1 MLSVNEQ
8 GRCAV
13 KWKIGQIVVA
23 SAVVLT
29 ARAAAPVADIAAVPA
44 VGQTA
49 VAVTPQAAVANSPS
63 TDTYYLLQSLR
74 EELRVLRGM
83 VEEQGNTIRQLKQR
97 QVDDYLDLDRRLGG
111 LATTG
116 VRTPGKSSANSL
128 KSGASTFPTA
138 VTAPGSVNG
147 AEKAAYEKAYS
158 VLKSGQVATAK
169 QAFTDYLAEYP
180 KGRYAANGYYWLGE
194 ICMLDNQLKEAG
206 EAFVVVV
213 EQYPAHRKMLDAS
226 FKLGKVYHLLGK
238 NEKAKALL
246 NKVAVTKGSAGK
258 LAADYLK
265 ANF

>member
-1 MLSVNEQ
+1 
-8 GRCAV
+8 V
-13 KWKIGQIVVA
+13 KWKTSLVVVI
-23 SAVVLT
+23 SMVAVT

-44 VGQTA
+44 ATQA
-49 VAVTPQAAVANSPS
+49 VAQVAPQSVVAGSPS

-83 VEEQGNTIRQLKQR
+83 VEEQGNTIRLLKQR

-111 LATTG
+111 LAAAG
-116 VRTPGKSSANSL
+116 VSTQVNSPAGSLNSGARTPPSSTPP
-128 KSGASTFPTA
+128 SG
-138 VTAPGSVNG
+138 VTATRSVNDS
-147 AEKAAYEKAYS
+147 EKATYEKATYEKAYS
-158 VLKSGQVATAK
+158 ALKSGQVATAK
-169 QAFTDYLAEYP
+169 QSFTDYLAKYP

-194 ICMLDNQLKEAG
+194 IYMLDNQLKEAG

-226 FKLGKVYHLLGK
+226 FKLGKVYHLQGK

-246 NKVAVTKGSAGK
+246 NKIAVTKGSAGK
-258 LAADYLK
+258 LAADYLN

>member
-1 MLSVNEQ
+1 M
-8 GRCAV
+8 
-13 KWKIGQIVVA
+13 KWKTSLVVVI
-23 SAVVLT
+23 SMVAVT

-44 VGQTA
+44 ATQA
-49 VAVTPQAAVANSPS
+49 VAQVAPQSVVADSPS

-83 VEEQGNTIRQLKQR
+83 VEEQGNTIRLLKQR

-111 LATTG
+111 LAAAG
-116 VRTPGKSSANSL
+116 VNSQVNSLAGSLNSGARTPPSSTPP
-128 KSGASTFPTA
+128 SG
-138 VTAPGSVNG
+138 VTATRSVNDS
-147 AEKAAYEKAYS
+147 EKAAYEKAYS
-158 VLKSGQVATAK
+158 ALKSGQVTTAK
-169 QAFTDYLAEYP
+169 QSFTDYLAKYP

-194 ICMLDNQLKEAG
+194 IYMLDNQLKEAG

-226 FKLGKVYHLLGK
+226 FKLGKVYHLQGK

-258 LAADYLK
+258 LAADYLN

>member
-1 MLSVNEQ
+1 M
-8 GRCAV
+8 
-13 KWKIGQIVVA
+13 KWKTSLVVVI
-23 SAVVLT
+23 SMVAVT

-44 VGQTA
+44 ATQA
-49 VAVTPQAAVANSPS
+49 VAQVAPQSVVAGSPS

-83 VEEQGNTIRQLKQR
+83 VEEQGNTIRLLKQR

-111 LATTG
+111 LAAAG
-116 VRTPGKSSANSL
+116 VSTQVNSPAGSLNSGGRTPPSRTPP
-128 KSGASTFPTA
+128 SG
-138 VTAPGSVNG
+138 VTAPRSVNDS
-147 AEKAAYEKAYS
+147 EKTAYEKAYS
-158 VLKSGQVATAK
+158 ALKSGQVTTAK
-169 QAFTDYLAEYP
+169 QSFTDYLAKYP

-194 ICMLDNQLKEAG
+194 IYMLDNQLKEAG

-226 FKLGKVYHLLGK
+226 FKLGKVYHLQGK

-246 NKVAVTKGSAGK
+246 NKVAITKGSAGK
-258 LAADYLK
+258 LAADYLN

>member
-1 MLSVNEQ
+1 MVVGS
-8 GRCAV
+8 
-13 KWKIGQIVVA
+13 VVA
-23 SAVVLT
+23 SMVVLT

-44 VGQTA
+44 VNRA
-49 VAVTPQAAVANSPS
+49 VVKVVPQSAVVASPS
-63 TDTYYLLQSLR
+63 TETYYLLQSLR

-83 VEEQGNTIRQLKQR
+83 VEEQSNTIRLLKQR

-111 LATTG
+111 LAAAG
-116 VRTPGKSSANSL
+116 VATQAKPPPGSL
-128 KSGASTFPTA
+128 NSGASTFPPVVA
-138 VTAPGSVNG
+138 APGNVND

-194 ICMLDNQLKEAG
+194 IYMLDNQLKEAG
-206 EAFVVVV
+206 EAFAVVVG
-213 EQYPAHRKMLDAS
+213 QYPAHRKMLDAS
-226 FKLGKVYHLLGK
+226 FKLGKVYHLQGQ

-265 ANF
+265 VNF